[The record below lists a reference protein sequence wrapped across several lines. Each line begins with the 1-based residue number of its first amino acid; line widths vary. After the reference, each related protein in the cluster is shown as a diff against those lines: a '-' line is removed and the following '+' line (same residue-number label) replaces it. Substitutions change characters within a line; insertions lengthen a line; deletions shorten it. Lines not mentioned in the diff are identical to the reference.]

1 MTTSQ
6 MLKRACAAVPLVAA
20 LALGSAPLAG
30 AAPAAS
36 SPTAKTP
43 AVAAV
48 DAPAAIALF
57 AADGATPLGQ
67 TAVHEGDQIVVRG
80 SGFDPLANTDGL
92 PVPVPPGVP
101 HGTFVAFGAF
111 APDWRPSQGAP
122 AEARVGQ
129 QRSATAWVM
138 SEDALNRVPSSPF
151 DFRRTIRQ
159 QWTPLADDGSFTAT
173 LTVKRPA
180 TTAPDA
186 VYGVYT
192 YAAAD
197 AVNAGEEL
205 FTPVRFDPAP
215 GPNAPKPAVEDL
227 VWGFAP
233 GYTSLVK
240 TDLQGGVTGTRG
252 AGVRQDGR
260 LTFEADGADVDPAT
274 GHGVVRFKGSVV
286 SFTRFHLAEIA
297 LENPWIE
304 FTDQGTFLSAETSTG
319 NTVGDDHVA
328 RVRIARLNLDA
339 DASRTSF
346 ESVTGTFELPLGQPT
361 VLLPY
366 SGQPIA
372 PLSFS
377 Y

>member
-1 MTTSQ
+1 MTTAQ
-6 MLKRACAAVPLVAA
+6 LLKRVCAAVPLVAA
-20 LALGSAPLAG
+20 LTLGSAPLAS
-30 AAPAAS
+30 AAPDAP
-36 SPTAKTP
+36 PTADTS
-43 AVAAV
+43 
-48 DAPAAIALF
+48 AAITLY
-57 AADGATPLGQ
+57 AADGVTPLGQ
-67 TAVHEGDQIVVRG
+67 AAVHEGDQIVVKG
-80 SGFDPLANTDGL
+80 AGFDPLANTDGL

-111 APDWRPSQGAP
+111 APDWRPSQDAP

-138 SEDALNRVPSSPF
+138 SEDALNRVPNSPF

-159 QWTPLADDGSFTAT
+159 QWVPLADDGTFTAT
-173 LTVKRPA
+173 LTVKKPA
-180 TTAPDA
+180 TAAPDA
-186 VYGVYT
+186 AYGVYT

-197 AVNAGEEL
+197 AVNADEEL
-205 FTPVRFDPAP
+205 FTPVRFDPEP

-233 GYTSLVK
+233 GYASLVK
-240 TDLQGGVTGTRG
+240 TDLQGGVTGTQG
-252 AGVRQDGR
+252 ASVRQDGQ
-260 LTFEADGADVDPAT
+260 LTFEADGADIDAAT
-274 GHGVVRFKGSVV
+274 GLGVVRFKGSVV

-304 FTDQGTFLSAETSTG
+304 FTPEGTFLSAETSTG
-319 NTVGDDHVA
+319 NTVGDDHVS
-328 RVRIARLNLDA
+328 RVRIARLNLAA

-346 ESVTGTFELPLGQPT
+346 EGVTGTFELPLSQPT

-366 SGQPIA
+366 SGQQIA